1 MVTSVVY
8 AFNSTDAFMT
18 AKYFIGMPY
27 DASALFLLY
36 AMSALACVERY
47 AAIAPKD
54 NWYLA

>member
-36 AMSALACVERY
+36 AMSALACVDTYMGLGFRV
-47 AAIAPKD
+47 
-54 NWYLA
+54 